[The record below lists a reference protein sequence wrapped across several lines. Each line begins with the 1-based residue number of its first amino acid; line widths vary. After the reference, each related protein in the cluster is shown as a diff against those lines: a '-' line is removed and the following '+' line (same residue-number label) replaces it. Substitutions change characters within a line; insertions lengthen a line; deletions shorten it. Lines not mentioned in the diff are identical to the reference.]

1 MTRSEILTEVVGLK
15 DALNTAKWILNEE
28 DIKDIARIIL
38 RATERNEI
46 DKSKLNKDCRRC
58 KYCYEGQGINM
69 YDEIVGTK
77 LKCNLGRR
85 CFYHDKWESK
95 YKEEERW

>member
-38 RATERNEI
+38 RATER
-46 DKSKLNKDCRRC
+46 
-58 KYCYEGQGINM
+58 
-69 YDEIVGTK
+69 
-77 LKCNLGRR
+77 
-85 CFYHDKWESK
+85 
-95 YKEEERW
+95 KEK